1 MPKEQAPCKYL
12 LIIIL
17 YSVIKAYKE
26 YNPQTLLEES
36 KYKQKKRTL
45 LMMILKK
52 VTLMKKQNLIMIMIM
67 TNKFKRNIFN
77 TIKA

>member
-17 YSVIKAYKE
+17 DSVIKANKE
-26 YNPQTLLEES
+26 YNPQTLLEEC